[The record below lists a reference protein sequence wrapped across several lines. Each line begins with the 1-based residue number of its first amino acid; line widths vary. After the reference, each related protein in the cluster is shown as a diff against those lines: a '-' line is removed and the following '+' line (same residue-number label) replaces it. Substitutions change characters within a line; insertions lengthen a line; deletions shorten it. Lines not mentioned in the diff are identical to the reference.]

1 MIIRDLEVRDLAEI
15 DSFWNKYH
23 KDIRGIPE
31 RHSLLSEAVVENGK
45 IVGYGHVKVFGEASM
60 WLNFDTSNFTRAKAF
75 KLMMNKAIQD
85 AKNLGLDML
94 YVGVE
99 DEHFEMILRGKY
111 KFRDRGTVLQLELKD
126 GRS

>member
-1 MIIRDLEVRDLAEI
+1 MIIRDLEARDLSEI

-23 KDIRGIPE
+23 KGIRGIPE
-31 RHSLLSEAVVENGK
+31 RTALLSEAVVENGK
-45 IVGYGHVKVFGEASM
+45 IIGYGHIKVFGEASM
-60 WLNFDTSNFTRAKAF
+60 WLNFDASVYQRAKAF
-75 KLMMNKAIQD
+75 KLMLEKAIKD
-85 AKNLGLDML
+85 AKNLGLDL
-94 YVGVE
+94 LLVGVE